1 MNQLCR
7 QLMNQIS
14 LLKRAL
20 FLSLFCISFGITGQS
35 SWTGATSDDW
45 NSSSNW
51 LNAVTP
57 MYSDDVIIPSG
68 TLNAPIIMGG
78 IVEVK
83 SVTI

>member
-1 MNQLCR
+1 
-7 QLMNQIS
+7 
-14 LLKRAL
+14 
-20 FLSLFCISFGITGQS
+20 
-35 SWTGATSDDW
+35 
-45 NSSSNW
+45 
-51 LNAVTP
+51 